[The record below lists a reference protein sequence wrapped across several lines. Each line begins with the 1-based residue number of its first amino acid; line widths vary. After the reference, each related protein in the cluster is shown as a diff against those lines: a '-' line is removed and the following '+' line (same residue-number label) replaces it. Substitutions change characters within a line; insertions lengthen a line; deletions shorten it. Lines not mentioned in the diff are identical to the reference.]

1 MVADAPPAA
10 VVIDGSDMKALV
22 FGTETQP
29 FTPPPD
35 ATELGKNLALTPVA
49 LQEVPDA
56 HPLRDDWVVT
66 RPLLTGICGSDSK
79 QILLDF
85 GEGDSDN
92 AMSGFCSFPQVMG
105 HEVVTEVVSLGPT
118 ADGVEIGKR
127 YVLNPWL
134 SCQPRGIEPICPMCE
149 AGDFSLCWSFTTGDI
164 SAGIH
169 TGVSSDATGGY
180 AQLMP
185 AHTTMLIPVPDG
197 VPDEQA
203 IFADPFA
210 VSLHSIT
217 RHPPPPGGRV
227 LVWGAG
233 SLGSC
238 AVAIL
243 RLLYPDVE
251 VAVVARFDAQAEL
264 ATKLGAHLVV
274 RLGDKATML
283 EELAA
288 WSGGVLKPTMPGL
301 PGLPMCHPG
310 GIDVAY
316 DTVGKPE
323 TFEIEVRL
331 LKARGTLV
339 KSGVH
344 APGRWEWSPLYF
356 KEISWVGS
364 NAFGIEE
371 VEGVRKH
378 GIAHY
383 LDLVRDG
390 RVDLSGMLTHT
401 FGLSQWQDAFYAI
414 ADQERSGAIKIAI
427 DPQR

>member
-1 MVADAPPAA
+1 MR
-10 VVIDGSDMKALV
+10 ALV
-22 FGTETQP
+22 FGVAHEP
-29 FTPPPD
+29 WTPPEGAGPL
-35 ATELGKNLALTPVA
+35 TRNLAKTPVA

-56 HPLRDDWVVT
+56 KPLRKDWLVT
-66 RPLLTGICGSDSK
+66 KPLLTGICGSDSK

-105 HEVVTEVVSLGPT
+105 HEVVSEVVELGPE
-118 ADGVEIGKR
+118 AEGFDVGQRV
-127 YVLNPWL
+127 VLNPWL
-134 SCQPRGIEPICPMCE
+134 SCVTRGVDPICPACE
-149 AGDFSLCWSFTTGDI
+149 AGDYSLCWSFTTGDL
-164 SAGIH
+164 SPGIH

-180 AQLMP
+180 AELMP
-185 AHTTMLIPVPDG
+185 AHSSMLFAVPDSI
-197 VPDEQA
+197 PDDKA
-203 IFADPFA
+203 VFADPFA

-217 RHPPPPGGRV
+217 RHPPPAGGKA

-243 RLLYPDVE
+243 RALHPDVE
-251 VAVVARFDAQAEL
+251 IAVVARFDAQADL
-264 ATKLGAHLVV
+264 VGKLGAHHVV
-274 RLGDKATML
+274 RLGTDEEML
-283 EELAA
+283 EDLAS
-288 WSGGVLKPTMPGL
+288 WSGGVLRPTMEGL
-301 PGLPMCHPG
+301 GGLPMCHPG

-323 TFEIEVRL
+323 TFTIEVRL

-356 KEISWVGS
+356 KEINWVGS

-378 GIAHY
+378 GIEHY
-383 LDLVRDG
+383 LDLVADR
-390 RVDLSGMLTHT
+390 RVDLTGMLTHT
-401 FGLSQWQDAFYAI
+401 FPLTEWRDAFATI
-414 ADQERSGAIKIAI
+414 ADQEHSGAIKVAI